1 MYILTETDV
10 DNMQLCCYVFTL
22 IYDYKSMRQILENK
36 VFCLCLYHYLLF
48 MFQSIVV
55 FFSGCQQIPK
65 RGVDPIGYASSHT
78 FVFLWQCYKFL
89 CHICTLYTSR
99 VLLGKHMIVL
109 VSARVGN
116 QLVMYSITPEYYDIE
131 KCDEKRSG
139 ARRPGSVEYVIHSPY
154 VYMT

>member
-1 MYILTETDV
+1 
-10 DNMQLCCYVFTL
+10 
-22 IYDYKSMRQILENK
+22 
-36 VFCLCLYHYLLF
+36 

-55 FFSGCQQIPK
+55 FFSAYQQIPK

-99 VLLGKHMIVL
+99 VLLDKHMIVP
-109 VSARVGN
+109 VSAWVGN

-139 ARRPGSVEYVIHSPY
+139 ARRRGSVEYVIHLPY
-154 VYMT
+154 VYIT